1 MNSATWIASLF
12 GDAAQAEVFD
22 VSEPPVMCAVF
33 APGDR
38 SEQVNGGYRISGAW
52 RYASGSAWADWALL
66 GMVMGDQ
73 ADGSPHPGLA
83 LVPMSELTTK
93 DTWRVAGMCA
103 TASNTLLA
111 DDLFVPDHRVH
122 SFLDLTVE
130 AYARTDDSEPTAR
143 ASFAAA
149 GTFIGAAPIMV
160 GVAKA
165 ALDITLE
172 QGASKAV
179 AYSCYAQ
186 GRDSPTHQLAIGKAV
201 TEIDLAQLLA
211 RRCAATIDEH
221 AELDARLTPLARSR
235 CKADTAKIAEL
246 ARTAIGRLLTVNGA
260 SSFASGNHLQRAW
273 RDAEVAGRHALILP
287 ELADLQHGRVVLGIE
302 EPVIAY

>member
-1 MNSATWIASLF
+1 
-12 GDAAQAEVFD
+12 
-22 VSEPPVMCAVF
+22 
-33 APGDR
+33 
-38 SEQVNGGYRISGAW
+38 
-52 RYASGSAWADWALL
+52 
-66 GMVMGDQ
+66 MVMGDQ
-73 ADGSPHPGLA
+73 PDGSPHPGLA

-172 QGASKAV
+172 QRGE
-179 AYSCYAQ
+179 Q
-186 GRDSPTHQLAIGKAV
+186 G
-201 TEIDLAQLLA
+201 
-211 RRCAATIDEH
+211 
-221 AELDARLTPLARSR
+221 
-235 CKADTAKIAEL
+235 
-246 ARTAIGRLLTVNGA
+246 GRLLVLRTGPGLADPPAGDRQGGHGGRPRAAAGEALRGDDRRACRARRAAHAAGPVAMQSRHREDRRARTHGDRTVA
-260 SSFASGNHLQRAW
+260 HQRRIELRQREPSPA
-273 RDAEVAGRHALILP
+273 RLARCRGGRAPCPDPSRAGRPSARPRRSRHRGARPRPLRRRRAP
-287 ELADLQHGRVVLGIE
+287 RHLGLWSH
-302 EPVIAY
+302 PGAA